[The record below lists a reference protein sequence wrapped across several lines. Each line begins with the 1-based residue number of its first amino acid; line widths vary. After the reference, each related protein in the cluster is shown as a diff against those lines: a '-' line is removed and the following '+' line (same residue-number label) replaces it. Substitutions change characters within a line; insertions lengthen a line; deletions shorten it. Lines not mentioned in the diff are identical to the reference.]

1 MKLYE
6 LVPEKSGWHIQGNTS
21 IEILTIVS
29 DSRAVRPGALFV
41 AVRGLLAD
49 GHSFIEQAI
58 AAGAV
63 AIVAEEPLSGH
74 ENLSWIQVDNSRRAL
89 GLMSSAF
96 YGHPSGK
103 LKLVGVTGTN
113 GKTTTVTMLAR
124 LFTELGYKTG
134 LISTVVNR
142 YPGFEDAS
150 THTTPDPVVLNRLL
164 RDMLDA
170 GCSHVFMEVSSHAV
184 DQDRIAG
191 LEFEGAVF
199 TNISRDHLD
208 YHKTFKAYI
217 GAKKKFFDELHAR
230 AFALVNADDPNGAVM
245 VQNTAARVSDYALRR
260 PADFHAKILEESMD
274 GLHILMD
281 GQDFH
286 AGLIGRFNAYNLL
299 AVYSTAVLLGEERL
313 EVLTKLSA
321 VPPAPGRF
329 EVLREAGGLVG
340 IVDYAHTPDALEQVL
355 KTILKTKAEGV
366 QLIAVV
372 GCGGDRDKGKRAAMA
387 AIAAGACDKVIFTS
401 DNPRSESPDA
411 IIDEMMLGVDA
422 KLMKKVFR
430 VTDRREAIRMA
441 CALANSGDVVLVAGK
456 GHEKYQE
463 IKGVKYPF
471 DDVEELKAAML
482 KDI

>member
-1 MKLYE
+1 
-6 LVPEKSGWHIQGNTS
+6 H
-21 IEILTIVS
+21 
-29 DSRAVRPGALFV
+29 R
-41 AVRGLLAD
+41 
-49 GHSFIEQAI
+49 FIEQAI

-63 AIVAEEPLSGH
+63 GIVAEEPPSGH
-74 ENLSWIQVDNSRRAL
+74 EDLSWMQVDNSRRAL

-103 LKLVGVTGTN
+103 SKLVGVTGTN
-113 GKTTTVTMLAR
+113 GKTTTVTTLAR
-124 LFTELGYKTG
+124 LCTELGYKTG

-142 YPGFEDAS
+142 YPGYEDAS
-150 THTTPDPVVLNRLL
+150 THTTPDPIVLNRLL

-286 AGLIGRFNAYNLL
+286 AGL
-299 AVYSTAVLLGEERL
+299 V
-313 EVLTKLSA
+313 
-321 VPPAPGRF
+321 
-329 EVLREAGGLVG
+329 
-340 IVDYAHTPDALEQVL
+340 
-355 KTILKTKAEGV
+355 
-366 QLIAVV
+366 
-372 GCGGDRDKGKRAAMA
+372 
-387 AIAAGACDKVIFTS
+387 
-401 DNPRSESPDA
+401 
-411 IIDEMMLGVDA
+411 
-422 KLMKKVFR
+422 
-430 VTDRREAIRMA
+430 
-441 CALANSGDVVLVAGK
+441 
-456 GHEKYQE
+456 
-463 IKGVKYPF
+463 
-471 DDVEELKAAML
+471 
-482 KDI
+482 

>member
-1 MKLYE
+1 
-6 LVPEKSGWHIQGNTS
+6 
-21 IEILTIVS
+21 
-29 DSRAVRPGALFV
+29 
-41 AVRGLLAD
+41 
-49 GHSFIEQAI
+49 
-58 AAGAV
+58 
-63 AIVAEEPLSGH
+63 
-74 ENLSWIQVDNSRRAL
+74 
-89 GLMSSAF
+89 
-96 YGHPSGK
+96 
-103 LKLVGVTGTN
+103 
-113 GKTTTVTMLAR
+113 
-124 LFTELGYKTG
+124 
-134 LISTVVNR
+134 
-142 YPGFEDAS
+142 
-150 THTTPDPVVLNRLL
+150 
-164 RDMLDA
+164 
-170 GCSHVFMEVSSHAV
+170 
-184 DQDRIAG
+184 
-191 LEFEGAVF
+191 
-199 TNISRDHLD
+199 
-208 YHKTFKAYI
+208 
-217 GAKKKFFDELHAR
+217 
-230 AFALVNADDPNGAVM
+230 

-286 AGLIGRFNAYNLL
+286 AGLVGRFNAYNLL
-299 AVYSTAVLLGEERL
+299 AVYSTAVLLGEESL

-422 KLMKKVFR
+422 KLLKKVFR